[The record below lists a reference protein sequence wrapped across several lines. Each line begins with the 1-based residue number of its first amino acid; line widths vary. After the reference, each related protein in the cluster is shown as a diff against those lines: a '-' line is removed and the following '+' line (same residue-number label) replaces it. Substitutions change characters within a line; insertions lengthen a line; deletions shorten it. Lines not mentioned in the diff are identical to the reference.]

1 MTLAMPSRPLLAL
14 ALLNC
19 VVAVGAIS
27 AAWIFQWIGY
37 EPCHLCLDQRIPYYI
52 GVPLMLVAIVSELRS
67 GPAWLARA
75 ALVVVAVAFLCGA
88 VIAVYQAGAQ
98 WGYWKLIEDCTA
110 DAGFSMPTQAGQLL
124 GNLDKVH
131 VVDCTKI
138 TWSFLGLSFAGWNAI
153 VSTGLTLMSSVG
165 GLLLP
170 RRLS

>member
-1 MTLAMPSRPLLAL
+1 MSIPFLSRPLLAL

-19 VVAVGAIS
+19 VAAVGAIS

-52 GVPLMLVAIVSELRS
+52 GVPLMLIAIISEVAE
-67 GPAWLARA
+67 GPKWLARA
-75 ALVVVAVAFLCGA
+75 ALVLVAVAFFCGA

-98 WGYWKLIEDCTA
+98 WGFWKLIEDCTA
-110 DAGFSMPTQAGQLL
+110 DTSFAMPTQAGQLL
-124 GNLDKVH
+124 GNLDKAH

-153 VSTGLTLMSSVG
+153 VSTGLTVLSLFG

-170 RRLS
+170 RKLG